1 MKARRQCTKDFEP
14 NVAPG
19 TSQRDKT
26 VQIISGGGA
35 QGPAGQQKRS
45 RVEPRIG
52 ILSLFDS
59 HLLAR
64 KSLAGNASDHEL
76 PFHFLTSL
84 FW

>member
-1 MKARRQCTKDFEP
+1 MDVSARQNGPD
-14 NVAPG
+14 NL
-19 TSQRDKT
+19 
-26 VQIISGGGA
+26 GGS

-45 RVEPRIG
+45 RVEPRIA
-52 ILSLFDS
+52 ILSVFGL

-64 KSLAGNASDHEL
+64 KSLDGNASDHEL

>member
-1 MKARRQCTKDFEP
+1 MKARRQCTKDFEA
-14 NVAPG
+14 NVALG

-26 VQIISGGGA
+26 VQIIAGRHKA
-35 QGPAGQQKRS
+35 QPDRKKRS
-45 RVEPRIG
+45 RVGPRIT
-52 ILSLFDS
+52 ILSGVGS

-64 KSLAGNASDHEL
+64 KSLDGNASDHEL

>member
-1 MKARRQCTKDFEP
+1 MKARRQCTKDFEA
-14 NVAPG
+14 NVALG

-26 VQIISGGGA
+26 VQIISGGHKA
-35 QGPAGQQKRS
+35 QPDSKKRS
-45 RVEPRIG
+45 RVEPRIA
-52 ILSLFDS
+52 ILSVFGS

-64 KSLAGNASDHEL
+64 KSLDGNASDHEL